1 MHKQSL
7 NGAWQFYQAGSEE
20 WLPAVVPGG
29 AHTDLLAA
37 GHISDPFVADNEL
50 RVQWVADAD
59 WTYRRTFQVSQEML
73 DNEYV
78 ELVCDGLDTLAEVRL
93 NGTLLGAAENAFRQ
107 YRWQVKDILRFGEN
121 ELVVDFASAT
131 RFCAARNQERLLNM
145 ANDAL
150 PGAPYLRKA
159 PCHFGWDWG
168 PKLPTVG
175 IWRDIRLEGST
186 TARLVD
192 VHIRQR
198 HENGSVSLDVQS
210 RAAIWGSGTFV
221 ASVSLTHPD
230 GRVTLTQVPLVEG
243 LGQVHIPVEAHQLWW
258 PNGYGLQPL
267 YYVEIILLAE
277 AAELDRRQFQIGL
290 RTLELSQQLDEWGRS
305 FTFVVNGVPIFAK
318 GANWIPSDSF
328 ATRLNPA
335 HLEHLI
341 RSSALANQNML
352 RVWGGGYYEDEIFYD
367 LCDRYGFLVWQDF
380 MFACAI
386 YPFDDPAFV
395 ENVRHEVVYNVRRLR
410 HRACLALWCGN
421 NEMEAGW
428 AHWGWSRPDTVGL
441 KEADMIFFYKTLP
454 AWVNEE
460 DPDHAYWPSSPSSGL
475 PHEIP
480 DSPTTGD
487 RHLWEVW
494 HGNKPFRYYRQ
505 QFPRFASEFGFQS
518 LPGLQTIATYA
529 DSSEWNMTSYIME
542 HHQRNRAGNS
552 KIITYLTDH
561 YQLPKDF
568 SALVYTTQVLQ
579 AEAMRIAVEHWRRH
593 RARCSGALYWQLN
606 DCWPVASWS
615 SIDYYGRWKA
625 LHYAARRFF
634 NPLLLSIEDEDT
646 RMGLFI
652 TNDRA
657 EPWQGELRWTL
668 EMLSGEVLDSGQQT
682 VIAAPLET
690 TTLLSLDF
698 SGLVG
703 PHNARRV
710 VFVAELW
717 QSDACL
723 AHSLAPFVPD
733 KHLELAAPH
742 LDVFVSQAGNQ
753 LSVRL
758 QAHNLARFVEL
769 SLEGADVI
777 FSDNYFDLPAG
788 RTVTI
793 TCPLPEGWDIMQAK
807 QLLKIRSL
815 KEAL

>member
-1 MHKQSL
+1 MIKQSL
-7 NGAWQFYQAGSEE
+7 NGAWQFRQVGFNE

-29 AHTDLLAA
+29 VHTDLMAT
-37 GHISDPFVADNEL
+37 GRISDPFEADNEL
-50 RVQWVADAD
+50 SVQWVADAD
-59 WTYRRTFQVSQEML
+59 WTYRRTFEPSQELL
-73 DNEYV
+73 DSERV
-78 ELVCDGLDTLAEVRL
+78 ELVCDGLDTLAAVKL
-93 NGTLLGAAENAFRQ
+93 NGSLVGTAENAFRQ
-107 YRWQVKDILRFGEN
+107 YRWQVNEYLRAGKN

-131 RFCAARNQERLLNM
+131 RFCATKDQERPLNM

-168 PKLPTVG
+168 PKLPAVG
-175 IWRDIRLEGST
+175 IWRDMRLEGST
-186 TARLVD
+186 SARLED
-192 VHIRQR
+192 VHIHQR
-198 HENGSVSLDVQS
+198 HENGSVSLDVQIQ
-210 RAAIWGSGTFV
+210 AAAWGTGKLN
-221 ASVSLTHPD
+221 ARISLRDPE
-230 GRVTLTQVPLVEG
+230 GNVTLTQVALMDG
-243 LGQVHIPVEAHQLWW
+243 LGQAHIPVKEPQLWW

-267 YYVEIILLAE
+267 YQVEVILLE
-277 AAELDRRQFQIGL
+277 EGAELDRQQYQIGL

-328 ATRLNPA
+328 PTRLTPA

-341 RSSALANQNML
+341 KSAAMAHQNML
-352 RVWGGGYYEDEIFYD
+352 RVWGGGYYEEEIFYD
-367 LCDRYGFLVWQDF
+367 LCDRYGILVWQDF

-386 YPFDDPAFV
+386 YPLDDPAFV

-441 KEADMIFFYKTLP
+441 READITFFYSTLP
-454 AWVNEE
+454 AWVKET

-480 DSPTTGD
+480 DSATTGD

-505 QFPRFASEFGFQS
+505 QYPRFASEFGFQS
-518 LPGLQTIATYA
+518 LPALETVATYA
-529 DSSEWNMTSYIME
+529 EPSEWNMTSYIME

-561 YQLPKDF
+561 YQLPNDF
-568 SALVYTTQVLQ
+568 PALVYTTQVLQ
-579 AEAMRIAVEHWRRH
+579 AEAMRMAVEHWRRN

-625 LHYAARRFF
+625 LHYAAKRFF
-634 NPLLLSIEDEDT
+634 SPVMLSIEDEGT
-646 RMGLFI
+646 QMGLFI
-652 TNDRA
+652 TNDRT
-657 EPWQGELRWTL
+657 EPWQGEVRWTL
-668 EMLSGEVLDSGQQT
+668 ETLSGEAMDAGKHAVS
-682 VIAAPLET
+682 AKPLAT
-690 TTLLSLDF
+690 TALPRLDF
-698 SGLVG
+698 SSLVG

-717 QSDACL
+717 QAGACL
-723 AHSLAPFVPD
+723 RRMIAPFVPD
-733 KHLELAAPH
+733 KHLELVAPG
-742 LDVFVSQAGNQ
+742 LDASIEQDGKQ
-753 LSVRL
+753 LSIRL
-758 QAHNLARFVEL
+758 QADSLARFVEL

-788 RTVTI
+788 RTVSI
-793 TCPLPEGWDIMQAK
+793 TCPMSQGWDIAQAR
-807 QLLKIRSL
+807 QGLKIRSL
-815 KEAL
+815 KDS

>member
-1 MHKQSL
+1 MYKQSL
-7 NGAWQFYQAGSEE
+7 NGAWQFCQAGSDE

-29 AHTDLLAA
+29 AHTDLLDA
-37 GHISDPFVADNEL
+37 GRIPDPFVADNEL
-50 RVQWVADAD
+50 NVQWVADAD
-59 WTYRRTFQVSQEML
+59 WTYRRTFQADQDL
-73 DNEYV
+73 LANQCV

-93 NGTLLGAAENAFRQ
+93 NGTLVGTAENAFQQ
-107 YRWQVKDILRFGEN
+107 YRWQVKEILRPGEN
-121 ELVVDFASAT
+121 ELVVDFTSAT
-131 RFCAARNQERLLNM
+131 RFCAARNQERPLNM

-168 PKLPTVG
+168 PKLPAVG

-186 TARLVD
+186 TARLED
-192 VHIRQR
+192 VHIRQ
-198 HENGSVSLDVQS
+198 HHANCSVSLEVQI
-210 RAAIWGSGTFV
+210 RAKAWGSGTLSV
-221 ASVSLTHPD
+221 SVSLTDPD
-230 GRVTLTQVPLVEG
+230 GRATLTQVPLFEG
-243 LGQVHIPVEAHQLWW
+243 LGQVHIPVEAPQLWW
-258 PNGYGLQPL
+258 PNGYGPQPL
-267 YYVEIILLAE
+267 YQVEILLLAE
-277 AAELDRRQFQIGL
+277 AAELDRQLYQIGL
-290 RTLELSQQLDEWGRS
+290 RTIELRQELDEWGRS
-305 FTFVVNGVPIFAK
+305 FTFMVNGVPIFAK

-328 ATRLNPA
+328 PTRLNPA

-341 RSSALANQNML
+341 RSAALAHQNML
-352 RVWGGGYYEDEIFYD
+352 RVWGGGTYEDETFYD
-367 LCDRYGFLVWQDF
+367 LCDRYGILIWQDF
-380 MFACAI
+380 TFACAI
-386 YPFDDPAFV
+386 YPLDDPAFV

-441 KEADMIFFYKTLP
+441 KEADMAFFYKTLP
-454 AWVNEE
+454 AWVIQE
-460 DPDHAYWPSSPSSGL
+460 DPDHSYWPSSPSSGL

-494 HGNKPFRYYRQ
+494 HGNKPFHYYRQ

-518 LPGLQTIATYA
+518 LPAIQTVASYA
-529 DSSEWNMTSYIME
+529 EPAEWNMTSYIME

-568 SALVYTTQVLQ
+568 PALVYTTQVLQ
-579 AEAMRIAVEHWRRH
+579 AEAMRIAVEHWRRN
-593 RARCSGALYWQLN
+593 RARSSGALYWQLN

-625 LHYAARRFF
+625 LHYAAQRFF
-634 NPLLLSIEDEDT
+634 SPLLLSIEDEDT
-646 RMGLFI
+646 RMGLSI
-652 TNDRA
+652 TNDRT
-657 EPWQGELRWTL
+657 EPWQGEVRWTL
-668 EMLSGEVLDSGQQT
+668 ETLSGEVLDAGQQAVT
-682 VIAAPLET
+682 AAPLAT
-690 TTLLSLDF
+690 TALLNRDF
-698 SGLVG
+698 CSLVG

-717 QSDACL
+717 QSDTCL
-723 AHSLAPFVPD
+723 ARSVAPFVPD
-733 KHLELAAPH
+733 KHLELADSH
-742 LDVFVSQAGNQ
+742 LDVSVSQAGCQ

-758 QAHNLARFVEL
+758 QADTLARFVEL
-769 SLEGADVI
+769 HLEGADVI

-788 RTVTI
+788 RTITI
-793 TCPLPEGWDIMQAK
+793 TCPLPEGWDIIQAK
-807 QLLKIRSL
+807 QSLKIRTL
-815 KEAL
+815 KETL

>member
-1 MHKQSL
+1 MDKQSL
-7 NGAWQFYQAGSEE
+7 NGAWQFRQAGSDE

-29 AHTDLLAA
+29 AHTDLLDARR
-37 GHISDPFVADNEL
+37 IPDPFVADNEL
-50 RVQWVADAD
+50 SVQWVADAE
-59 WTYRRTFQVSQEML
+59 WIYRRTFQADQEL
-73 DNEYV
+73 LANQCV
-78 ELVCDGLDTLAEVRL
+78 ELVCDGLDTLAEVYL

-107 YRWQVKDILRFGEN
+107 YRWQVKENLLPGEN
-121 ELVVDFASAT
+121 ELVVNFASAT
-131 RFCAARNQERLLNM
+131 GFCAARNQERMLNM

-168 PKLPTVG
+168 PKLPGVG
-175 IWRDIRLEGST
+175 IWRDIHLEGST
-186 TARLVD
+186 TARLED
-192 VHIRQR
+192 VHIRQ
-198 HENGSVSLDVQS
+198 HHADGSISLELQIQ
-210 RAAIWGSGTFV
+210 AAVWGS
-221 ASVSLTHPD
+221 AALNAHISLTDPD
-230 GRVTLTQVPLVEG
+230 GRIYLTQVALLDG
-243 LGQVHIPVEAHQLWW
+243 LGQVHIPVEAPQLWW

-267 YYVEIILLAE
+267 YQVEIILLAE
-277 AAELDRRQFQIGL
+277 TAELDRRMYQIGL
-290 RTLELSQQLDEWGRS
+290 RKLELSQELDEWGRS
-305 FTFVVNGVPIFAK
+305 FTFVANGVPIFAK

-328 ATRLNPA
+328 PTRLTSA

-341 RSSALANQNML
+341 RSAALAHQNML
-352 RVWGGGYYEDEIFYD
+352 RVWGGGYYEDERFYD
-367 LCDRYGFLVWQDF
+367 LCDRYGILVWQDF

-386 YPFDDPAFV
+386 YPFDDPTFV
-395 ENVRHEVVYNVRRLR
+395 DNVRHEVIYNVRRLR

-428 AHWGWSRPDTVGL
+428 AHWGWSRPDTVEL
-441 KEADMIFFYKTLP
+441 KEADIAFFYKTLP
-454 AWVNEE
+454 GWVKEA
-460 DPDHAYWPSSPSSGL
+460 DPDNSYWPSSPSSGL

-518 LPGLQTIATYA
+518 LPALPTIAAYA
-529 DSSEWNMTSYIME
+529 EPAEWNMTSYIME

-568 SALVYTTQVLQ
+568 PALVYTTQVLQ
-579 AEAMRIAVEHWRRH
+579 AEAMRIGVEHWRRS

-606 DCWPVASWS
+606 DCWPVASWA

-625 LHYAARRFF
+625 LHYTAKRFF
-634 NPLLLSIEDEDT
+634 SPLLLSIEDEDT
-646 RMGLFI
+646 RMGLSI
-652 TNDRA
+652 TNDRS

-668 EMLSGEVLDSGQQT
+668 ETLSGEVLDVGQQAVT
-682 VIAAPLET
+682 AAPLAT
-690 TTLLSLDF
+690 ISLPRLDY
-698 SGLVG
+698 SSLVG

-717 QSDACL
+717 QSDTCL
-723 AHSLAPFVPD
+723 ARRVAAFVPD
-733 KHLELAAPH
+733 KHLELAAAH
-742 LDVFVSQAGNQ
+742 MDVAVSLSDNQ
-753 LSVRL
+753 LTICI
-758 QAHNLARFVEL
+758 QADTLARFVEL

-788 RTVTI
+788 RSTTI
-793 TCPLPEGWDIMQAK
+793 TCLMPEGWDIMQAK
-807 QLLKIRSL
+807 RSLKIRSL
-815 KEAL
+815 KETI